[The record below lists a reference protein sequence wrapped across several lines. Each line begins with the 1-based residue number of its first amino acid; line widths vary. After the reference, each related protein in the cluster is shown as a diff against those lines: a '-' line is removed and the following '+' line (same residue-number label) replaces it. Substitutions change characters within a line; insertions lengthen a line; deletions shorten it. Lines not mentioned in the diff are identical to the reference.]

1 MSFKFNDIVNLAK
14 WQSIQDHFS
23 QVLRVNLRLVDE
35 AGAFITKPSMNLG
48 LCDEIMRHSTKEPY
62 LCNCHR
68 EILNKND
75 KDWKEEHICPA
86 DVHRFFIPLQTKQET
101 LATLIVGP
109 VILGKRKE
117 DSWYN
122 ELAQR
127 LGVDSSEFLNAIR
140 EIRVFSFNG
149 IKSVIELL
157 HDIGNYI
164 CELGYQNIT
173 LQELI
178 PGMPAVFSRVHDFYV
193 DKLLDALL
201 EVSFNFTGADRG
213 SIMLFDKSQ
222 KELYVKISRGLK
234 QEIIAKARSKVGEGI
249 AGIIAQE
256 DKPFF
261 INEKITDERIR
272 SQLKNPQIKHSIGIP
287 IKVNNKTLGVLNLGT
302 SKDGSDK
309 FTSESIETV
318 DRLRQLV
325 ETTLGSIAVADNPQA
340 A

>member
-14 WQSIQDHFS
+14 WQGIQDHFS

-62 LCNCHR
+62 ICNCHR
-68 EILNKND
+68 EVLNKND

-86 DVHRFFIPLQTKQET
+86 DVYRFFIPLQTKQET

-122 ELAQR
+122 ELSQR
-127 LGVDSSEFLNAIR
+127 LGINSSEFLNAIR

-201 EVSFNFTGADRG
+201 EVSFNFTDAERG
-213 SIMLFDKSQ
+213 SIMLLDNEK
-222 KELYVKISRGLK
+222 KELYVKIAKGLK
-234 QEIIAKARSKVGEGI
+234 KEIIAEARSKIGEGI

-256 DKPFF
+256 NKPFF
-261 INEKITDERIR
+261 IDENIEDARIR
-272 SQLKNPQIKHSIGIP
+272 AQLKNPTIKRSIGVP
-287 IKVNNKTLGVLNLGT
+287 IRVNNKTLGVLNLGT
-302 SKDGSDK
+302 SKVNSDK
-309 FTSESIETV
+309 FNSESIETL
-318 DRLRQLV
+318 DRMRQLV
-325 ETTLGSIAVADNPQA
+325 ETTLGEIYTSN
-340 A
+340 